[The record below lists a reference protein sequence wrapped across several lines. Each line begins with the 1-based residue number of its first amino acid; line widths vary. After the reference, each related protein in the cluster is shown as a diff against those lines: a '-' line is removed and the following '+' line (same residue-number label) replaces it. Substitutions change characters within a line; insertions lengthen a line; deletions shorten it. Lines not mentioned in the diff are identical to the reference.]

1 MGNWLWSTVSRKIMK
16 THQVCCNCLISFWK
30 ALAGAANA
38 AVPCYYTAGFGVAR
52 PSPECF
58 AGRRVLHGDGKTT
71 VAECGACT
79 VGHFT
84 DNRNVRELQRQKRG
98 GKSGTTDKVK

>member
-1 MGNWLWSTVSRKIMK
+1 MLTGRA
-16 THQVCCNCLISFWK
+16 K
-30 ALAGAANA
+30 AAA
-38 AVPCYYTAGFGVAR
+38 PCYYTAGFGVAR

-58 AGRRVLHGDGKTT
+58 AGRRVLHGDGKRT

-84 DNRNVRELQRQKRG
+84 DNRNVREPQRQKRG
-98 GKSGTTDKVK
+98 GKKRNNRQGKTTAACVTSTINVNNDFSKLLEMNS